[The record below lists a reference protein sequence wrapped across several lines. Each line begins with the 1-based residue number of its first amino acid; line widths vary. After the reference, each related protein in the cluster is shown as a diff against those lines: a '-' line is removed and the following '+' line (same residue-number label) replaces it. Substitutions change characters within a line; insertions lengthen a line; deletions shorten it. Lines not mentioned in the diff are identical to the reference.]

1 VHDGDVE
8 CNGYNGTIVAEGDHL
23 IITHSGLVAKSGG
36 LVVDQPRRIPLQAV
50 SGVEL
55 KAASRMTNGWLTVGL
70 GGVAPPHLSA
80 GTANSNADTV
90 VFRHK
95 SKDEFKALHD
105 WLVTVVERN
114 QAEGTDPSTVE
125 FDAAGETRT
134 ERIQAKAERIQ
145 AKADSAGE
153 KAKLSQTEKK
163 AKLSQTDLRGTL
175 GTLKSTR
182 AEMMTGLR
190 GGERPDIVAAVARM
204 NWTMGGRRELK
215 KLTGHLLEGETVRFI
230 AEATYEDDQG
240 ILVLTDVRLLFL
252 FHGVMRQRKEDFPL
266 RLISSVQTKSGM
278 VKGEMKVFV
287 SGNSASISGI
297 LKSDL
302 RPLADAVRQGMAT
315 QHAAPPT
322 APPAAAA
329 DDPYEALHKLA
340 SLRDAGV
347 LTEEEFEAKKQDLL
361 GRM

>member
-1 VHDGDVE
+1 VE
-8 CNGYNGTIVAEGDHL
+8 CKGYNGTIVAEGDHL

-50 SGVEL
+50 SGVDL

-70 GGVAPPHLSA
+70 GGVAPPQLSA
-80 GTANSNADTV
+80 GTAASNADTV
-90 VFRHK
+90 MFRHK
-95 SKDEFKALHD
+95 SKDEFKALYD
-105 WLVTVVERN
+105 WLVTVVEHN

-134 ERIQAKAERIQ
+134 ERIQAKADGAR
-145 AKADSAGE
+145 E
-153 KAKLSQTEKK
+153 KAKLSQTEK
-163 AKLSQTDLRGTL
+163 
-175 GTLKSTR
+175 
-182 AEMMTGLR
+182 MTGPL
-190 GGERPDIVAAVARM
+190 GDERPDIVAAAARM
-204 NWTMGGRRELK
+204 SWQMGGKRELK
-215 KLTGHLLEGETVRFI
+215 KLAGHLHKGETVRFI
-230 AEATYEDDQG
+230 AQGTYENDQG
-240 ILVLTDVRLLFL
+240 IVVLTDVRLLFL

-278 VKGEMKVFV
+278 VTGEMKVFV
-287 SGNSASISGI
+287 SGNSSSISGI
-297 LKSDL
+297 VKSDL
-302 RPLADAVRQGMAT
+302 GPLADTVRQGMAT

-329 DDPYEALHKLA
+329 DDPYEALQKLA

-347 LTEEEFEAKKQDLL
+347 LTEEEFETKKQDLL